1 MVKDMVLEVKNL
13 SYTYPRSEVEAL
25 QELNFGMSEGE
36 IVGFLGPNGAGKTTT
51 QKILTGILSGYK
63 GEVKVFGDN
72 LKRLGSDY
80 YNRIGVSF
88 EFPNLYNK
96 LTAEENLNFYRRFF
110 DVPTA
115 DPAELLARFDLP
127 VSDRRIVGQYSKGM
141 KMRLTLLRSLL
152 NNPRL
157 WFLDEPTTGQDPQHS
172 VMIRDM
178 IREQRDKGTS
188 VFLTTH
194 NMTLADELSD
204 RVAFIVDGK
213 IVAFDTPRN
222 LKIAHAKKVVRV
234 EYRDNSRLRAKD
246 FSLEDE
252 SGKADFIELV
262 RTSDIET
269 IHTMEP
275 SLEDVFIKLTG
286 RGLAL

>member
-1 MVKDMVLEVKNL
+1 MVLEVESL
-13 SYTYPRSEVEAL
+13 SYAYPKSKVETL
-25 QELNFGMSEGE
+25 HELCFSIAEGE

-63 GEVKVFGDN
+63 GEVSVFGKD
-72 LKRLGSDY
+72 LRSLGSDY
-80 YNRIGVSF
+80 YNRIGVCF

-127 VSDRRIVGQYSKGM
+127 VNDKRTVGQYSKGM

-178 IREQRDKGTS
+178 IRARRDKGTS

-213 IVAFDTPRN
+213 IVAFDTPRS
-222 LKIAHAKKVVRV
+222 LKIAHAKRVVRV
-234 EYRDNSRLRAKD
+234 EYRDNGHLKAKD

-262 RTSDIET
+262 KASDIET